1 VTEELF
7 ASPGAPLL
15 RDPQDERVG
24 SLPEAEEIAL
34 LGVPWDWG
42 ITGRPGAREA
52 PARIRST
59 LYSMRPFA
67 PDWGRLE
74 RKPVDLGDVR
84 IAPGDWELTSRR
96 VRLALDRAYGAR
108 RLTIILGGDH
118 SISEWTISPLLEGG
132 TLGLLLL
139 DAHYD
144 MRSTSEGH
152 TSGSWLW
159 NLYTR
164 YKEKLQASIVGVAP
178 YANPSY
184 LHERALEAGFHVVSS
199 VRALRD
205 PQSWR
210 EAIRVLEQEGLD
222 NYYVSIDVD
231 HLDQAY
237 APGVNSPSPL
247 GLPPAVSLEIVEEA
261 VSRLC
266 PRGLDV
272 VEVVPAHDV
281 EGSTVR
287 AASVL
292 VLRALQV
299 YEEECL

>member
-1 VTEELF
+1 MEELF
-7 ASPGAPLL
+7 ARPGAPLL
-15 RDPQDERVG
+15 RDPLDERVG
-24 SLPEAEEIAL
+24 GLPEAEEIAL
-34 LGVPWDWG
+34 VGVPWDWG

-52 PARIRST
+52 PARIRAA

-74 RKPVDLGDVR
+74 RKPIDLGDVR
-84 IAPGDWELTSRR
+84 IAPGDWGVTGRR
-96 VRLALDRAYGAR
+96 VRTALQNSYESRK
-108 RLTIILGGDH
+108 LTIILGGDH
-118 SISEWTISPLLEGG
+118 SISEWTMSPLLEGG

-164 YKEKLQASIVGVAP
+164 YKERLRASIVGVAP

-184 LHERALEAGFHVVSS
+184 LHERALQAEFQVVSS
-199 VRALRD
+199 IKAMRD
-205 PQSWR
+205 PDSWR
-210 EAIRVLEQEGLD
+210 EAVRLLEREGLD
-222 NYYVSIDVD
+222 NYYISIDVD

-237 APGVNSPSPL
+237 APGVNAPSPL
-247 GLPPAVSLEIVEEA
+247 GLTPTVSLEIVEEA
-261 VSRLC
+261 VTRLC
-266 PRGLDV
+266 PKGLDI
-272 VEVVPAHDV
+272 VEVVPAHDI

-287 AASVL
+287 VSAVI

-299 YEEECL
+299 YAEECL